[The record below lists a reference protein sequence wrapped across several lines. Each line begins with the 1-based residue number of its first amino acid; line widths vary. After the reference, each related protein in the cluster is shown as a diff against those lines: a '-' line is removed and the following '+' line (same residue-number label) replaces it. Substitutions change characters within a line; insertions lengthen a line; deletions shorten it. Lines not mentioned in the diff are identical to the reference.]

1 MCRWD
6 KGRISEEVIL
16 GQGGPAS
23 NDSVLRRDR
32 RGDADPEEKP
42 HGDGGRD
49 GRDVAN
55 SLGTRRTP
63 EAGRGGKAPPWS
75 LCREHSP
82 GHLDLRRLVSRVGEG
97 ECLLLWNASFVI
109 LGYGSSGSTQSVCL
123 VALLS
128 VVPTVGRGMHLSGC
142 ISPTVRRD
150 PPPSCDLADG
160 TEGQGGEERICR
172 ELDLV
177 ACVTALLVHLQMG
190 GRFVAQTPAAR
201 VDERCL
207 LTRAKAGGRC
217 HLLCLPP

>member
-82 GHLDLRRLVSRVGEG
+82 GHLDLRRLVSRTGEG
-97 ECLLLWNASFVI
+97 DCLWFKVPSLL
-109 LGYGSSGSTQSVCL
+109 SSGIAAAGDKPEYLKSKVVYEKRAQQGSKSACSEKKTSAIFSTNKL
-123 VALLS
+123 
-128 VVPTVGRGMHLSGC
+128 
-142 ISPTVRRD
+142 
-150 PPPSCDLADG
+150 
-160 TEGQGGEERICR
+160 
-172 ELDLV
+172 
-177 ACVTALLVHLQMG
+177 
-190 GRFVAQTPAAR
+190 
-201 VDERCL
+201 
-207 LTRAKAGGRC
+207 
-217 HLLCLPP
+217 